1 MEKAYFAGESISFFY
16 LGHKINQES
25 KSGCDF
31 EKTKVIFQLKNWMK
45 GKQNAKKVFCKCL
58 KLLATF
64 LFKSSKVAKM

>member
-1 MEKAYFAGESISFFY
+1 MERAYFAGESISFFY

-45 GKQNAKKVFCKCL
+45 GKQNAKQV
-58 KLLATF
+58 LAN
-64 LFKSSKVAKM
+64 V